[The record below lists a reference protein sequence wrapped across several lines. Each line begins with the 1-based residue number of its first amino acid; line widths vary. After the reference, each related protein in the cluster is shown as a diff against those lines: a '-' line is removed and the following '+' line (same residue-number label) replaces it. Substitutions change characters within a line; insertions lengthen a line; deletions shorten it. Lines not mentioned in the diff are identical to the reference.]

1 MVTSQEISILI
12 PTLNRSGFLERTLK
26 YYDLLKFEGKIL
38 IGDSS
43 SGNHASKNIQ
53 TVNRYKKNLD
63 LDLID
68 CPKPEQKAK
77 VDWVGFSGE
86 AIAFK
91 KLLRLVKTEFVVT
104 SGDDDFLIPQSL
116 LECAEALDK
125 HTGYSG
131 FCGGRL
137 DFQVS
142 KDLDTGEVTFVK
154 HIPYYAIDSDKGVD
168 RWKTYAEHAISPLY
182 SVIRT
187 QDWLEVYEH
196 FDRVSLRYIGSEF
209 LPSALMVIR
218 GKIGILD
225 RLMIIHQDHAN
236 RVLDWNKV
244 SFYSMLIH
252 PKWSQAINNLREI
265 ISTELVSKDS
275 IAMDVALDQFDSGF
289 WKHFSGGLNSQY
301 GSRYPANC
309 VQKNPVNFR
318 TLLKLCLSIIFTNNN
333 DINANLL
340 KSVLNPSN
348 YYHQDFMP
356 VFRLITQSDE

>member
-1 MVTSQEISILI
+1 MVTSKEISILI
-12 PTLNRSGFLERTLK
+12 PTLNRSGFLERTLR
-26 YYDLLKFEGKIL
+26 YYDLLKFQGKIL

-43 SGNHASKNIQ
+43 SGNHASKNLQ

-116 LECAEALDK
+116 LECAKALDK
-125 HTGYSG
+125 TLDYSG
-131 FCGGRL
+131 FCGARL
-137 DFQVS
+137 DFEVS
-142 KDLDTGEVTFVK
+142 NDLDTGEVSYVK
-154 HIPYYAIDSDKGVD
+154 RIPYYAIESDKGVD
-168 RWKTYAEHAISPLY
+168 RWKTYAEHAICPLY

-187 QDWLEVYEH
+187 KDWLEVYEH

-209 LPSALMVIR
+209 LPSSLMVIR
-218 GKIGILD
+218 GKIGVLD
-225 RLMIIHQDHAN
+225 RLMIMHQNQAN

-265 ISTELVSKDS
+265 ISMELVAKDS
-275 IAMDVALDQFDSGF
+275 IAMDVALDEFDSGF

-301 GSRYPANC
+301 GSRYPANY
-309 VQKNPVNFR
+309 VQKDPLNFR
-318 TLLKLCLSIIFTNNN
+318 RLLKLCLSVIARNNN
-333 DINANLL
+333 DLNANLL
-340 KSVLNPSN
+340 KSLLTSSH

-356 VFRLITQSDE
+356 VFSLITQTDD

>member
-1 MVTSQEISILI
+1 MVTSKEISILI
-12 PTLNRSGFLERTLK
+12 PTLNRSGFLERTLR
-26 YYDLLKFEGKIL
+26 YYDLLKFQGKIL

-43 SGNHASKNIQ
+43 SGNHASKNLQ

-116 LECAEALDK
+116 LECAKTLDK
-125 HTGYSG
+125 TPGYSG
-131 FCGGRL
+131 FCGARL
-137 DFQVS
+137 DFEVS
-142 KDLDTGEVTFVK
+142 NDLDTGEVSYVK
-154 HIPYYAIDSDKGVD
+154 RIPYYAIESDKGVD

-187 QDWLEVYEH
+187 KDWLEVYEH

-209 LPSALMVIR
+209 LPSSLMVIR
-218 GKIGILD
+218 GKIGVLD
-225 RLMIIHQDHAN
+225 RLMIMHQNQAN

-265 ISTELVSKDS
+265 ISMELVAKDS
-275 IAMDVALDQFDSGF
+275 IAMDVALDEFDSGF

-309 VQKNPVNFR
+309 VQKDPLNFR
-318 TLLKLCLSIIFTNNN
+318 RLLKLCLSVIAKNNN
-333 DINANLL
+333 DLNANLL
-340 KSVLNPSN
+340 KSLLTSSH

-356 VFRLITQSDE
+356 VFSLITQTDD